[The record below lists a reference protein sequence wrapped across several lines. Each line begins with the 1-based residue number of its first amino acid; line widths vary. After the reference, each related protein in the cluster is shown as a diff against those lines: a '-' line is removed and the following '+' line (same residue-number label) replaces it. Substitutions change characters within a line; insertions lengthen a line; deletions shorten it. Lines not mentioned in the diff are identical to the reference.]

1 MPRSSRLILAS
12 VLVVL
17 TAGVSSA
24 QTASTSSEVKTFEV
38 IAVDG
43 NDLVVRLPEGT
54 RQINVP
60 PGFVFTVNGKP
71 MSVSD
76 LRPGMSGTATIT
88 TTTTVTPVTVTEV
101 KSGTVALVSG
111 TAVYVRTPEGV
122 RLFTQ
127 SELDKRGVK
136 IFVDGKPRAVS
147 ELHEGDRLSATI
159 VTTKPPSIVTEKEV
173 QATLAKTGRGTC
185 RRCSACAAT
194 RAGPERSSDR
204 GTCQP
209 RATACRH
216 NRAEAAQHGWIIT
229 NGRAGRSD
237 FVGDWRLRDT
247 ASPRALAC
255 AYARAAAHA
264 ARARSIHSSH
274 LAARHEEIH
283 AWDLFTVLAGPTGC
297 C

>member
-1 MPRSSRLILAS
+1 MPRSCLMLAS
-12 VLVVL
+12 VLVLL

-24 QTASTSSEVKTFEV
+24 QTTSAATEVKKFEV

-71 MSVSD
+71 LSVNE
-76 LRPGMSGTATIT
+76 LKPGMSGTATIT

-136 IFVDGKPRAVS
+136 IFVDGKPRAVN
-147 ELHEGDRLSATI
+147 ELHEGNKLTATI
-159 VTTKPPSIVTEKEV
+159 ITTKPPSIVTEKEV
-173 QATLAKTGRGTC
+173 QATLAKTGAAPAAAAAAPAPAAAPRPAPAPSAAQAAPPAAAPAQQPVATTA
-185 RRCSACAAT
+185 RRLPSTAGPLPTVGLAGLVSLAIGAFAT
-194 RAGPERSSDR
+194 RRR
-204 GTCQP
+204 
-209 RATACRH
+209 
-216 NRAEAAQHGWIIT
+216 
-229 NGRAGRSD
+229 
-237 FVGDWRLRDT
+237 
-247 ASPRALAC
+247 
-255 AYARAAAHA
+255 
-264 ARARSIHSSH
+264 RAR
-274 LAARHEEIH
+274 
-283 AWDLFTVLAGPTGC
+283 
-297 C
+297 

>member
-1 MPRSSRLILAS
+1 M
-12 VLVVL
+12 VFL

-24 QTASTSSEVKTFEV
+24 QTTSTSSEVKKFEV

-60 PGFVFTVNGKP
+60 PGFVFTVNGKAL
-71 MSVSD
+71 SVSD
-76 LRPGMSGTATIT
+76 LIPGMSGTATIT

-147 ELHEGDRLSATI
+147 ELREGNRLTATI
-159 VTTKPPSIVTEKEV
+159 VTTRPPSIVTEKEV
-173 QATLAKTGRGTC
+173 QATLAKTAAAPAAAAAPAPRPAPAPSAAQAGAPASPAQQPVATTA
-185 RRCSACAAT
+185 RRLPSTAGSLPTVALAGLISLAIGAFAT
-194 RAGPERSSDR
+194 RRR
-204 GTCQP
+204 
-209 RATACRH
+209 
-216 NRAEAAQHGWIIT
+216 
-229 NGRAGRSD
+229 
-237 FVGDWRLRDT
+237 
-247 ASPRALAC
+247 
-255 AYARAAAHA
+255 
-264 ARARSIHSSH
+264 RAR
-274 LAARHEEIH
+274 
-283 AWDLFTVLAGPTGC
+283 
-297 C
+297 

>member
-1 MPRSSRLILAS
+1 MPRSCLMLAS

-24 QTASTSSEVKTFEV
+24 QTTAATEVKKFEV

-60 PGFVFTVNGKP
+60 PGFVFTVNEKP
-71 MSVSD
+71 LSVSD

-147 ELHEGDRLSATI
+147 ELHEGNRLTATI
-159 VTTKPPSIVTEKEV
+159 VTTQPPSIVTEKEV
-173 QATLAKTGRGTC
+173 QATLAKTGGAPAA
-185 RRCSACAAT
+185 SAAPAPRPAPAPSAAQAGAPASPAQQPVATTARKLPSTAGSIPTVGLAGLVLLAIGAVAT
-194 RAGPERSSDR
+194 RRR
-204 GTCQP
+204 
-209 RATACRH
+209 
-216 NRAEAAQHGWIIT
+216 
-229 NGRAGRSD
+229 
-237 FVGDWRLRDT
+237 
-247 ASPRALAC
+247 
-255 AYARAAAHA
+255 
-264 ARARSIHSSH
+264 RAR
-274 LAARHEEIH
+274 
-283 AWDLFTVLAGPTGC
+283 
-297 C
+297 

>member
-12 VLVVL
+12 VLVFL

-24 QTASTSSEVKTFEV
+24 QTTSASTDVKKFEV

-147 ELHEGDRLSATI
+147 ELHEGNRLTATI

-173 QATLAKTGRGTC
+173 QATLAKTAAAPAA
-185 RRCSACAAT
+185 SAAPAPAPSAAQAGAPASPAQQPVATTARTLPSTAGSLPTVGLAGLVLLAIGAFAT
-194 RAGPERSSDR
+194 RRR
-204 GTCQP
+204 
-209 RATACRH
+209 RVR
-216 NRAEAAQHGWIIT
+216 
-229 NGRAGRSD
+229 
-237 FVGDWRLRDT
+237 
-247 ASPRALAC
+247 
-255 AYARAAAHA
+255 
-264 ARARSIHSSH
+264 
-274 LAARHEEIH
+274 
-283 AWDLFTVLAGPTGC
+283 
-297 C
+297 

>member
-12 VLVVL
+12 VLVFL

-24 QTASTSSEVKTFEV
+24 QTTSASTDVKKFEV

-71 MSVSD
+71 MSVSN

-147 ELHEGDRLSATI
+147 ELHEGNRLTATI

-173 QATLAKTGRGTC
+173 QATLAKTAAAPAA
-185 RRCSACAAT
+185 SAAPAPAPSAAQAGAPASPAQQPVATTARTLPSTAGSLPTVGLAGLVLLAIGAFAT
-194 RAGPERSSDR
+194 RRR
-204 GTCQP
+204 
-209 RATACRH
+209 RVR
-216 NRAEAAQHGWIIT
+216 
-229 NGRAGRSD
+229 
-237 FVGDWRLRDT
+237 
-247 ASPRALAC
+247 
-255 AYARAAAHA
+255 
-264 ARARSIHSSH
+264 
-274 LAARHEEIH
+274 
-283 AWDLFTVLAGPTGC
+283 
-297 C
+297 

>member
-1 MPRSSRLILAS
+1 MTRSSRLILAS
-12 VLVVL
+12 ALVVL

-24 QTASTSSEVKTFEV
+24 QTASTSSEVKKFEV

-136 IFVDGKPRAVS
+136 IFVDGKPRAVN
-147 ELHEGDRLSATI
+147 ELHQGDRLSATI

-173 QATLAKTGRGTC
+173 QATLAKAAPAPAAAAAPAPRPAPAPSAAQTGAPASPAQQPVATTA
-185 RRCSACAAT
+185 RRLPSTAGSLPTVGLAGLISLAIGAFAT
-194 RAGPERSSDR
+194 RRR
-204 GTCQP
+204 
-209 RATACRH
+209 
-216 NRAEAAQHGWIIT
+216 
-229 NGRAGRSD
+229 
-237 FVGDWRLRDT
+237 
-247 ASPRALAC
+247 
-255 AYARAAAHA
+255 
-264 ARARSIHSSH
+264 RAR
-274 LAARHEEIH
+274 
-283 AWDLFTVLAGPTGC
+283 
-297 C
+297 

>member
-1 MPRSSRLILAS
+1 MLAS

-24 QTASTSSEVKTFEV
+24 QTTAATEVKKFEV

-71 MSVSD
+71 LSVTD
-76 LRPGMSGTATIT
+76 LKPGMSGTATIT

-127 SELDKRGVK
+127 SELDKRGIK
-136 IFVDGKPRAVS
+136 IFVDGKPRAVN
-147 ELHEGDRLSATI
+147 ELHEGNKLTATI
-159 VTTKPPSIVTEKEV
+159 ITTKPPSIVTEKEV
-173 QATLAKTGRGTC
+173 QATLAKTGGTC
-185 RRCSACAAT
+185 GSSCCSTCRCACTCAAT
-194 RAGPERSSDR
+194 RAGPERSSSGR
-204 GTCQP
+204 TTRRRP
-209 RATACRH
+209 RAKAGRH
-216 NRAEAAQHGWIIT
+216 NREETAQHGGT
-229 NGRAGRSD
+229 VTDGCAGRSD
-237 FVGDWRLRDT
+237 FVGDRRLCDT
-247 ASPRALAC
+247 ASPRAQV
-255 AYARAAAHA
+255 R
-264 ARARSIHSSH
+264 
-274 LAARHEEIH
+274 
-283 AWDLFTVLAGPTGC
+283 FTE
-297 C
+297 

>member
-1 MPRSSRLILAS
+1 MPRSCLMLAS

-24 QTASTSSEVKTFEV
+24 QTTASTEVKKFEV

-71 MSVSD
+71 LSVTD
-76 LRPGMSGTATIT
+76 LKPGMSGTATIT

-127 SELDKRGVK
+127 SELDKRGIK
-136 IFVDGKPRAVS
+136 IFVDGKPRAVN
-147 ELHEGDRLSATI
+147 ELHEGNKLTATI
-159 VTTKPPSIVTEKEV
+159 ITTKPPSIVTEKEV
-173 QATLAKTGRGTC
+173 QATLAKTGAAPAAAAAAAPAPAPRPAPAP
-185 RRCSACAAT
+185 SAAAQAAPPAAAPAQKPVATTARKLPSTAGPLPTVALAGLISLAIGAFAT
-194 RAGPERSSDR
+194 RRR
-204 GTCQP
+204 
-209 RATACRH
+209 
-216 NRAEAAQHGWIIT
+216 
-229 NGRAGRSD
+229 
-237 FVGDWRLRDT
+237 
-247 ASPRALAC
+247 
-255 AYARAAAHA
+255 
-264 ARARSIHSSH
+264 RAR
-274 LAARHEEIH
+274 
-283 AWDLFTVLAGPTGC
+283 
-297 C
+297 

>member
-1 MPRSSRLILAS
+1 MTRTSRLVLAS
-12 VLVVL
+12 VMVFL
-17 TAGVSSA
+17 TAGISSA
-24 QTASTSSEVKTFEV
+24 QTTSTASEVKKFEV

-71 MSVSD
+71 LSVGD
-76 LRPGMSGTATIT
+76 LIPGMSGTATIT

-147 ELHEGDRLSATI
+147 ELHGAGPDRECEHARCIRCERCRIVCACRSATVRI
-159 VTTKPPSIVTEKEV
+159 DWRFY
-173 QATLAKTGRGTC
+173 LFGTGRP
-185 RRCSACAAT
+185 
-194 RAGPERSSDR
+194 GP
-204 GTCQP
+204 
-209 RATACRH
+209 
-216 NRAEAAQHGWIIT
+216 
-229 NGRAGRSD
+229 
-237 FVGDWRLRDT
+237 V
-247 ASPRALAC
+247 
-255 AYARAAAHA
+255 
-264 ARARSIHSSH
+264 ARSRLQNRVPDSW
-274 LAARHEEIH
+274 RRVVRCPDCQ
-283 AWDLFTVLAGPTGC
+283 DLHGKQDRSQQRDGDGRFG
-297 C
+297 

>member
-1 MPRSSRLILAS
+1 MTRTSRFVLAS
-12 VLVVL
+12 VMVIL

-24 QTASTSSEVKTFEV
+24 QTTSSSTDVKKFEV

-71 MSVSD
+71 LSVSD
-76 LRPGMSGTATIT
+76 LIPGMSGTATIT

-147 ELHEGDRLSATI
+147 ELHEGNRLTATI

-173 QATLAKTGRGTC
+173 QATLAKAAPPAAAAAAPAPRPAPVPSTAAQTGAPASPAQQPVATTA
-185 RRCSACAAT
+185 RRLPSTARSLPTMALAGLALLAIGAFAT
-194 RAGPERSSDR
+194 RRR
-204 GTCQP
+204 F
-209 RATACRH
+209 
-216 NRAEAAQHGWIIT
+216 AA
-229 NGRAGRSD
+229 
-237 FVGDWRLRDT
+237 
-247 ASPRALAC
+247 
-255 AYARAAAHA
+255 
-264 ARARSIHSSH
+264 
-274 LAARHEEIH
+274 
-283 AWDLFTVLAGPTGC
+283 
-297 C
+297 

>member
-12 VLVVL
+12 VLVFL

-24 QTASTSSEVKTFEV
+24 QTTSASTEVKKFEV

-147 ELHEGDRLSATI
+147 ELHEGNRLTATI

-173 QATLAKTGRGTC
+173 QATLAKTGAAPVS
-185 RRCSACAAT
+185 SAAPAPAPSAAQAGAPASPAQQPVATTARTLPSTAGSLPTVGLAGLVLLAIGAFAT
-194 RAGPERSSDR
+194 RRR
-204 GTCQP
+204 
-209 RATACRH
+209 RVR
-216 NRAEAAQHGWIIT
+216 
-229 NGRAGRSD
+229 
-237 FVGDWRLRDT
+237 
-247 ASPRALAC
+247 
-255 AYARAAAHA
+255 
-264 ARARSIHSSH
+264 
-274 LAARHEEIH
+274 
-283 AWDLFTVLAGPTGC
+283 
-297 C
+297 

>member
-1 MPRSSRLILAS
+1 MPCSSRLILAS

-24 QTASTSSEVKTFEV
+24 QTTSASTEVKKFEV

-71 MSVSD
+71 VSVSD

-147 ELHEGDRLSATI
+147 ELHQGDRLTATI

-173 QATLAKTGRGTC
+173 QATLAKTGAAPAA
-185 RRCSACAAT
+185 SAAPAPAPAPRPAPAPSAAQTGAPASPAQQPVATTARKLPSTAGSLPTVGLAGLISLAIGALAT
-194 RAGPERSSDR
+194 RRR
-204 GTCQP
+204 
-209 RATACRH
+209 
-216 NRAEAAQHGWIIT
+216 
-229 NGRAGRSD
+229 
-237 FVGDWRLRDT
+237 
-247 ASPRALAC
+247 
-255 AYARAAAHA
+255 
-264 ARARSIHSSH
+264 RAR
-274 LAARHEEIH
+274 
-283 AWDLFTVLAGPTGC
+283 
-297 C
+297 

>member
-1 MPRSSRLILAS
+1 MPRSCLMLAS
-12 VLVVL
+12 VLVLL

-24 QTASTSSEVKTFEV
+24 QTTSAATEVKKFEV

-71 MSVSD
+71 LSVNE
-76 LRPGMSGTATIT
+76 LKPGMSGTATIT

-147 ELHEGDRLSATI
+147 ELHEGNRLTATI

-173 QATLAKTGRGTC
+173 QATLAKAGAAPAASAGPAARPAPVPSAAQAGAPASPAQQPVATTA
-185 RRCSACAAT
+185 RRLPSTAGSLPTVALAGLALLAIGAFAT
-194 RAGPERSSDR
+194 RR
-204 GTCQP
+204 
-209 RATACRH
+209 
-216 NRAEAAQHGWIIT
+216 
-229 NGRAGRSD
+229 
-237 FVGDWRLRDT
+237 RL
-247 ASPRALAC
+247 AS
-255 AYARAAAHA
+255 
-264 ARARSIHSSH
+264 
-274 LAARHEEIH
+274 
-283 AWDLFTVLAGPTGC
+283 
-297 C
+297 

>member
-1 MPRSSRLILAS
+1 MTRMSRLVLAS
-12 VLVVL
+12 VMVFLI
-17 TAGVSSA
+17 AGISSA
-24 QTASTSSEVKTFEV
+24 QTTSSSTDVKKFEV

-136 IFVDGKPRAVS
+136 IFVDGKPREVS
-147 ELHEGDRLSATI
+147 ELHEGNRLTATI
-159 VTTKPPSIVTEKEV
+159 VTTKPPTIVTEKEV
-173 QATLAKTGRGTC
+173 QATLAKT
-185 RRCSACAAT
+185 AAPAAT
-194 RAGPERSSDR
+194 AAAPA
-204 GTCQP
+204 P
-209 RATACRH
+209 RPAPVPS
-216 NRAEAAQHGWIIT
+216 AAQ
-229 NGRAGRSD
+229 AGAP
-237 FVGDWRLRDT
+237 
-247 ASPRALAC
+247 ASPGQQPVATTARRLPSTAGSLPMVALAG
-255 AYARAAAHA
+255 
-264 ARARSIHSSH
+264 
-274 LAARHEEIH
+274 LALVTIGAVATRRRLTH
-283 AWDLFTVLAGPTGC
+283 
-297 C
+297 

>member
-1 MPRSSRLILAS
+1 MTPKSRLVLAS
-12 VLVVL
+12 VMVFL

-24 QTASTSSEVKTFEV
+24 QTTSTSSEVKKFEV

-60 PGFVFTVNGKP
+60 PGFVFTVNGKAL
-71 MSVSD
+71 SVSD
-76 LRPGMSGTATIT
+76 LIPGMSGTATIT

-147 ELHEGDRLSATI
+147 ELREGNRLTATI
-159 VTTKPPSIVTEKEV
+159 VTTRPPSIVTEKEV
-173 QATLAKTGRGTC
+173 QATLAKTAAAPAAAAAPAPRPAPAPSAAQAGAPASPAQQPVATTA
-185 RRCSACAAT
+185 RRLPSTAGSLPTVALAGLVLVAIGALAT
-194 RAGPERSSDR
+194 RR
-204 GTCQP
+204 
-209 RATACRH
+209 
-216 NRAEAAQHGWIIT
+216 
-229 NGRAGRSD
+229 
-237 FVGDWRLRDT
+237 RL
-247 ASPRALAC
+247 AS
-255 AYARAAAHA
+255 
-264 ARARSIHSSH
+264 
-274 LAARHEEIH
+274 
-283 AWDLFTVLAGPTGC
+283 
-297 C
+297 

>member
-1 MPRSSRLILAS
+1 MPRSSRIILAS
-12 VLVVL
+12 VLVFL

-24 QTASTSSEVKTFEV
+24 QTTSASTDVKKFEV

-71 MSVSD
+71 LSVSD
-76 LRPGMSGTATIT
+76 LKPGMSGTATIT

-147 ELHEGDRLSATI
+147 ELHEGNRLTATI

-173 QATLAKTGRGTC
+173 QATLAKTGAAPVS
-185 RRCSACAAT
+185 SAAPVPAPSAAQAGAPASPAQQPVATTARTLPSTAGSLPTVGLAGLVLLAIGAFAT
-194 RAGPERSSDR
+194 RRR
-204 GTCQP
+204 
-209 RATACRH
+209 RVR
-216 NRAEAAQHGWIIT
+216 
-229 NGRAGRSD
+229 
-237 FVGDWRLRDT
+237 
-247 ASPRALAC
+247 
-255 AYARAAAHA
+255 
-264 ARARSIHSSH
+264 
-274 LAARHEEIH
+274 
-283 AWDLFTVLAGPTGC
+283 
-297 C
+297 

>member
-1 MPRSSRLILAS
+1 MTRSSRLILAS
-12 VLVVL
+12 ALVVL

-24 QTASTSSEVKTFEV
+24 QTASTSSEVKKFEV

-147 ELHEGDRLSATI
+147 ELHQGDRLAATI
-159 VTTKPPSIVTEKEV
+159 VTTKPPSIVTEKDV
-173 QATLAKTGRGTC
+173 QATLAKTAAPAAAAAPAPRPAPAPSAAQTGAPASPAQQPVATTA
-185 RRCSACAAT
+185 RRLPSTAGSLPTVGLAGLISLAIGAFAT
-194 RAGPERSSDR
+194 RRR
-204 GTCQP
+204 
-209 RATACRH
+209 
-216 NRAEAAQHGWIIT
+216 
-229 NGRAGRSD
+229 
-237 FVGDWRLRDT
+237 
-247 ASPRALAC
+247 
-255 AYARAAAHA
+255 
-264 ARARSIHSSH
+264 RAR
-274 LAARHEEIH
+274 
-283 AWDLFTVLAGPTGC
+283 
-297 C
+297 

>member
-1 MPRSSRLILAS
+1 MPRSCLMLAS
-12 VLVVL
+12 VLVLL

-24 QTASTSSEVKTFEV
+24 QTTSAATEVKKFEV

-71 MSVSD
+71 LSVNE
-76 LRPGMSGTATIT
+76 LKPGMSGTATIT

-136 IFVDGKPRAVS
+136 IFVDGKPRAVN
-147 ELHEGDRLSATI
+147 ELHEGNKLTATI
-159 VTTKPPSIVTEKEV
+159 ITTKPPSIVTEKEV
-173 QATLAKTGRGTC
+173 QATLAKTGAAPAAPAAAAAAPAAAPRPAPAPSAAQAAPPAAAPAQQPVATTA
-185 RRCSACAAT
+185 RRLPSTAGPLPTVGLAGLVSLAIGAFAT
-194 RAGPERSSDR
+194 RRR
-204 GTCQP
+204 
-209 RATACRH
+209 
-216 NRAEAAQHGWIIT
+216 
-229 NGRAGRSD
+229 
-237 FVGDWRLRDT
+237 
-247 ASPRALAC
+247 
-255 AYARAAAHA
+255 
-264 ARARSIHSSH
+264 RAR
-274 LAARHEEIH
+274 
-283 AWDLFTVLAGPTGC
+283 
-297 C
+297 

>member
-1 MPRSSRLILAS
+1 MPRSCLMLAS

-24 QTASTSSEVKTFEV
+24 QTTASTEVKKFEV

-71 MSVSD
+71 LSVSD
-76 LRPGMSGTATIT
+76 LKPGMSGTATIT

-127 SELDKRGVK
+127 SELDKRGIK
-136 IFVDGKPRAVS
+136 IFVDGKPRAVN
-147 ELHEGDRLSATI
+147 ELHEGNKLTATI
-159 VTTKPPSIVTEKEV
+159 ITTKPPSIVTEKEV
-173 QATLAKTGRGTC
+173 QATLAKTGAAPAAAAAAAPAPAPAPAPRPAPAPSAAAQAAPPAAAPAQQPVATTA
-185 RRCSACAAT
+185 RRLPSTAGPLPTVALAGLVSLAIGAFAT
-194 RAGPERSSDR
+194 RRR
-204 GTCQP
+204 
-209 RATACRH
+209 
-216 NRAEAAQHGWIIT
+216 
-229 NGRAGRSD
+229 
-237 FVGDWRLRDT
+237 
-247 ASPRALAC
+247 
-255 AYARAAAHA
+255 
-264 ARARSIHSSH
+264 RAR
-274 LAARHEEIH
+274 
-283 AWDLFTVLAGPTGC
+283 
-297 C
+297 

>member
-1 MPRSSRLILAS
+1 MTRTSRLVLAS
-12 VLVVL
+12 VMVFL
-17 TAGVSSA
+17 TASVSSA
-24 QTASTSSEVKTFEV
+24 QTTSTSSEVKKFEV

-60 PGFVFTVNGKP
+60 PGFVFTVNGKAL
-71 MSVSD
+71 SVSD
-76 LRPGMSGTATIT
+76 LIPGMSGTATIT

-147 ELHEGDRLSATI
+147 ELREGNRLTATI

-173 QATLAKTGRGTC
+173 QATLAKAAAPAAAAAPAPAPRPAPAPAPSAAQAGAPASPAQQPVATTA
-185 RRCSACAAT
+185 RRLPSTAGSLPTMALAGLALLAIGAFAT
-194 RAGPERSSDR
+194 RRR
-204 GTCQP
+204 
-209 RATACRH
+209 
-216 NRAEAAQHGWIIT
+216 
-229 NGRAGRSD
+229 
-237 FVGDWRLRDT
+237 
-247 ASPRALAC
+247 
-255 AYARAAAHA
+255 
-264 ARARSIHSSH
+264 
-274 LAARHEEIH
+274 LAA
-283 AWDLFTVLAGPTGC
+283 
-297 C
+297 

>member
-12 VLVVL
+12 VLVFL

-24 QTASTSSEVKTFEV
+24 QTTSTSTDVKKFEV

-147 ELHEGDRLSATI
+147 ELHEGNRLTATI

-173 QATLAKTGRGTC
+173 QATLAKTGAPPAA
-185 RRCSACAAT
+185 SAAPAPVPSAAQAGAPASPAQQPVATTARALPSTAGSLPTVGLAGLVLLAIGAFAT
-194 RAGPERSSDR
+194 RRR
-204 GTCQP
+204 
-209 RATACRH
+209 RVR
-216 NRAEAAQHGWIIT
+216 
-229 NGRAGRSD
+229 
-237 FVGDWRLRDT
+237 
-247 ASPRALAC
+247 
-255 AYARAAAHA
+255 
-264 ARARSIHSSH
+264 
-274 LAARHEEIH
+274 
-283 AWDLFTVLAGPTGC
+283 
-297 C
+297 

>member
-12 VLVVL
+12 VLVFL

-24 QTASTSSEVKTFEV
+24 QTTSASTEVKKFEV

-71 MSVSD
+71 LSVSD

-147 ELHEGDRLSATI
+147 ELHEGNKLTATI

-173 QATLAKTGRGTC
+173 QATLAKTAAAPAA
-185 RRCSACAAT
+185 SAAPAPPPSAAQAGAPASPAQQPVATTARTLPSTAGSLPTVGLAGLVLLAIGAFAT
-194 RAGPERSSDR
+194 RRR
-204 GTCQP
+204 
-209 RATACRH
+209 RVR
-216 NRAEAAQHGWIIT
+216 
-229 NGRAGRSD
+229 
-237 FVGDWRLRDT
+237 
-247 ASPRALAC
+247 
-255 AYARAAAHA
+255 
-264 ARARSIHSSH
+264 
-274 LAARHEEIH
+274 
-283 AWDLFTVLAGPTGC
+283 
-297 C
+297 

>member
-12 VLVVL
+12 VLVFL

-24 QTASTSSEVKTFEV
+24 QTTSASTDVKKFEV

-147 ELHEGDRLSATI
+147 ELHEGNRLTATI

-173 QATLAKTGRGTC
+173 QATLAKTAAAPAA
-185 RRCSACAAT
+185 SAAPAPAPSAAQAGAPASPAQQPVAAT
-194 RAGPERSSDR
+194 ARTLPSTAGSLP
-204 GTCQP
+204 T
-209 RATACRH
+209 
-216 NRAEAAQHGWIIT
+216 
-229 NGRAGRSD
+229 
-237 FVGDWRLRDT
+237 VG
-247 ASPRALAC
+247 
-255 AYARAAAHA
+255 
-264 ARARSIHSSH
+264 
-274 LAARHEEIH
+274 
-283 AWDLFTVLAGPTGC
+283 LAGLVLLAIGAFATRRRRVR
-297 C
+297 

>member
-1 MPRSSRLILAS
+1 MPRSCLMLAS

-24 QTASTSSEVKTFEV
+24 QTTAATEVKKFEV

-71 MSVSD
+71 LSVNE
-76 LRPGMSGTATIT
+76 LKPGMSGTATIT

-127 SELDKRGVK
+127 SELDKRGIK
-136 IFVDGKPRAVS
+136 IFVDGKPRAVN
-147 ELHEGDRLSATI
+147 ELHEGNKLTATI
-159 VTTKPPSIVTEKEV
+159 ITTKPPSIVTEKEV
-173 QATLAKTGRGTC
+173 QATLAKTGAAPAAAAAAAPAPAPAPRPAPAP
-185 RRCSACAAT
+185 SAAAQAAPPAAAPAQKPVATTARKLPSTAGPLPTVALAGLISLAIGAFAT
-194 RAGPERSSDR
+194 RRR
-204 GTCQP
+204 
-209 RATACRH
+209 
-216 NRAEAAQHGWIIT
+216 
-229 NGRAGRSD
+229 
-237 FVGDWRLRDT
+237 
-247 ASPRALAC
+247 
-255 AYARAAAHA
+255 
-264 ARARSIHSSH
+264 RAR
-274 LAARHEEIH
+274 
-283 AWDLFTVLAGPTGC
+283 
-297 C
+297 

>member
-1 MPRSSRLILAS
+1 MPRSCLMLAS
-12 VLVVL
+12 VLVFL

-24 QTASTSSEVKTFEV
+24 QTTSAATEVKKFEV

-71 MSVSD
+71 LSVSD

-147 ELHEGDRLSATI
+147 ELHEGNRLTATI

-173 QATLAKTGRGTC
+173 QATLAKTGAPPAA
-185 RRCSACAAT
+185 SAAPAPAPSAAQAGAPASPAQQPVATTARTLPSTAGSLPTVGLAGLVLLAIGAFAT
-194 RAGPERSSDR
+194 RRR
-204 GTCQP
+204 
-209 RATACRH
+209 RVR
-216 NRAEAAQHGWIIT
+216 
-229 NGRAGRSD
+229 
-237 FVGDWRLRDT
+237 
-247 ASPRALAC
+247 
-255 AYARAAAHA
+255 
-264 ARARSIHSSH
+264 
-274 LAARHEEIH
+274 
-283 AWDLFTVLAGPTGC
+283 
-297 C
+297 

>member
-12 VLVVL
+12 VLVFL

-24 QTASTSSEVKTFEV
+24 QTTAASTDVKKVEV

-147 ELHEGDRLSATI
+147 ELHEGNRLTATI

-173 QATLAKTGRGTC
+173 QATLAKTGAPPAA
-185 RRCSACAAT
+185 SAAPAPVPSAAQAGAPASPAQQPVATTARTLPSTAGSLPTVGLAGLVLLAIGAFAT
-194 RAGPERSSDR
+194 RRR
-204 GTCQP
+204 
-209 RATACRH
+209 
-216 NRAEAAQHGWIIT
+216 
-229 NGRAGRSD
+229 
-237 FVGDWRLRDT
+237 
-247 ASPRALAC
+247 
-255 AYARAAAHA
+255 
-264 ARARSIHSSH
+264 RAR
-274 LAARHEEIH
+274 
-283 AWDLFTVLAGPTGC
+283 
-297 C
+297 

>member
-1 MPRSSRLILAS
+1 MTRSSRLILAS
-12 VLVVL
+12 ALVVL

-24 QTASTSSEVKTFEV
+24 QTASTSSEVKKFEV

-76 LRPGMSGTATIT
+76 LRPGMSGTATVT

-136 IFVDGKPRAVS
+136 IFVDGKPRSVS

-159 VTTKPPSIVTEKEV
+159 VTTKPPSIVTEKDV
-173 QATLAKTGRGTC
+173 QATLAKTAAPAAAAAPAPRPAPAPSAAQTGAPASPAQQPVATTA
-185 RRCSACAAT
+185 RRLPSTAGSLPTVGLAGLISLAIGAFAT
-194 RAGPERSSDR
+194 RRR
-204 GTCQP
+204 
-209 RATACRH
+209 
-216 NRAEAAQHGWIIT
+216 
-229 NGRAGRSD
+229 
-237 FVGDWRLRDT
+237 
-247 ASPRALAC
+247 
-255 AYARAAAHA
+255 
-264 ARARSIHSSH
+264 RAR
-274 LAARHEEIH
+274 
-283 AWDLFTVLAGPTGC
+283 
-297 C
+297 